1 MSALNLFYGGLRILL
16 MDYDASV
23 QQFPDDVLANGIRT
37 VIQMGKVPRFA
48 LTPDLAGI
56 TPDLGGP
63 SAPCD
68 YALITYH
75 TARLFVAPRPD
86 RYGFKT
92 RGFSEN
98 FGSYNRYLTTLEAEI
113 HNLEN
118 GTMFSGWQSYFS
130 WLHGVAGLPLGEI
143 LAGFDLQAPLWKATF
158 TRDGM
163 KVA

>member
-16 MDYDASV
+16 MDYDPSV
-23 QQFPDDVLANGIRT
+23 QQYSDAILLGGLQT
-37 VIQMGKVPRFA
+37 VIQMGKVPAYA
-48 LTPDLAGI
+48 LTPDNQGLA
-56 TPDLGGP
+56 PDVANP
-63 SAPCD
+63 ND

-86 RYGFKT
+86 RYSFKT
-92 RGFSEN
+92 RGFAESV
-98 FGSYNRYLTTLEAEI
+98 GSYSRYLSTLEMEI
-113 HNLEN
+113 HTLEN
-118 GTMFSGWQSYFS
+118 GEMFSSWQSYFA

-143 LAGFDLQAPLWKATF
+143 LANFDLEAPLWKATF